1 VSLKIVLLTCAV
13 EVLYILTVCC
23 SETQYLIM
31 LGSEIHNQ
39 RPTMPKLNLKQP
51 IKEKFT
57 KVADKLKQSSNNTK
71 QRLKQIKLN
80 FKTSSGNKSAPKK
93 NTKSSHRLKTNFKF
107 NLNFKKKEPK
117 PELEPTPMAKTLQ
130 KGIKIVDKYPLYE
143 PFAQVVISQDP
154 KTGEHKYVLDE
165 LQLDPMER
173 GIYNHILEI
182 LLAEIQSPKEEIS
195 DPRKFFAQEA
205 KKIVDK
211 YRISL
216 GWLPDVSWYK
226 ILYHAERDLV
236 GFGKIDPLMRDPNIE
251 DISCDGVNKPVY
263 IWHRVFESIETN
275 LQFGSDEELDN
286 LVVKLVHMAGKHV
299 SSAFPI
305 VDASLPGKHRL
316 AVAYRREIT
325 PFGTAFT
332 IRKFREDPYS
342 IIDLIN
348 IGTFTEEMAAYL
360 WICLENRASVM
371 VLGGTAAGKTTALN
385 ALGCLIKPGSKIM
398 TIEETAEL
406 NLSHENWVSLI
417 ARQSYG
423 LGGSSIGEVALFDLV
438 KTCMRHRPDLMIVG
452 EVRGQE
458 AYVLFQALA
467 TGHGGMCTMHA
478 ENVQS
483 AIRRLTQKPM
493 DISPAYI
500 PLMNIVMSVQRVHLV
515 KNGEKKA
522 YRRILSVNEIV
533 DSEKFVESFKWDPI
547 KDQQAVDLESSFLLT
562 NFSERLGITREQLL
576 EEMKRRTEVLR
587 WMRKSRIRSYKD
599 VALII
604 AEYYARPK
612 EFYQKI
618 LQGEEVKPVAV
629 SR

>member
-1 VSLKIVLLTCAV
+1 
-13 EVLYILTVCC
+13 
-23 SETQYLIM
+23 
-31 LGSEIHNQ
+31 
-39 RPTMPKLNLKQP
+39 MPKLHFPRK
-51 IKEKFT
+51 
-57 KVADKLKQSSNNTK
+57 ADKTPSAQNTESDK
-71 QRLKQIKLN
+71 AKSKKSFSFPKINIGIKKKKIVQDLPTVPKALP
-80 FKTSSGNKSAPKK
+80 KT
-93 NTKSSHRLKTNFKF
+93 LKT
-107 NLNFKKKEPK
+107 
-117 PELEPTPMAKTLQ
+117 
-130 KGIKIVDKYPLYE
+130 IDKYSLYE
-143 PFAQVVISQDP
+143 PFAQVVIVQDT
-154 KTGEHKYVLDE
+154 KTGEYKYVLDE
-165 LQLDPMER
+165 LQLDNFER
-173 GIYNHILEI
+173 GIYNRVLEI
-182 LLAEIQSPKEEIS
+182 LLAEIESPKEEIA

-251 DISCDGVNKPVY
+251 DISCDGVNKSVY
-263 IWHRVFESIETN
+263 IWHRQFESIETN
-275 LQFGSDEELDN
+275 VKFENDDDLDN

-385 ALGCLIKPGSKIM
+385 ALGCLIRPGSKIM

-423 LGGSSIGEVALFDLV
+423 LGGSSVGEVALFDLV

-478 ENVQS
+478 ENVES
-483 AIRRLTQKPM
+483 AVKRLTQKPM

-515 KNGEKKA
+515 KNGEKRA
-522 YRRILSVNEIV
+522 FRRILSVNEIE
-533 DSEKFVESFKWDPI
+533 DYEKYLNPFKWDPI
-547 KDQQAVDLESSFLLT
+547 KDEQTIDLDSSFLFT
-562 NFSERLGITREQLL
+562 NISERIGVTRQEL
-576 EEMKRRTEVLR
+576 EDEMYRRSAVLS
-587 WMRKSRIRSYKD
+587 WMRKRKIRSYKE
-599 VALII
+599 VSGII

-612 EFYQKI
+612 EFYEK
-618 LQGEEVKPVAV
+618 LVADEEVKPVAAARKV
-629 SR
+629 

>member
-1 VSLKIVLLTCAV
+1 MPNLHIKQAITKIRQKGTS
-13 EVLYILTVCC
+13 T
-23 SETQYLIM
+23 
-31 LGSEIHNQ
+31 
-39 RPTMPKLNLKQP
+39 KLR
-51 IKEKFT
+51 IK
-57 KVADKLKQSSNNTK
+57 ASIS
-71 QRLKQIKLN
+71 
-80 FKTSSGNKSAPKK
+80 KTSNKIRASASNFSSKIKSTIKSIKFPKIKFPKISPSKK
-93 NTKSSHRLKTNFKF
+93 NQA
-107 NLNFKKKEPK
+107 EPQTTIQAQ
-117 PELEPTPMAKTLQ
+117 PLP
-130 KGIKIVDKYPLYE
+130 KGVKIIERYPLYE
-143 PFAQVVISQDP
+143 PFSQVVIIQDP
-154 KTGEHKYVLDE
+154 KTGENKYILDE

-173 GIYNHILEI
+173 GIYNRILEI
-182 LLAEIQSPKEEIS
+182 LLAEIESPKEEIT
-195 DPRKFFAQEA
+195 DPRKFFGEAA

-236 GFGKIDPLMRDPNIE
+236 GFGKIDSLMRDPNIE
-251 DISCDGVNKPVY
+251 DISCDGVNKSVY
-263 IWHRVFESIETN
+263 IWHRLYESIETN
-275 LQFGSDEELDN
+275 LQLESDEVVDN

-316 AVAYRREIT
+316 AVCYRREIT

-332 IRKFREDPYS
+332 IRKFRDDPYS

-348 IGTFTEEMAAYL
+348 IGTFTEDMAAYL
-360 WICLENRASVM
+360 WICLENRASIM

-385 ALGCLIKPGSKIM
+385 ALACLIKPGSKII

-423 LGGSSIGEVALFDLV
+423 LGGNSIGEVALFDLV
-438 KTCMRHRPDLMIVG
+438 KTSMRHRPDMLIVG

-478 ENVQS
+478 ENLDS
-483 AIRRLTQKPM
+483 AVKRLTQKPM
-493 DISPAYI
+493 EISPAYI
-500 PLMNIVMSVQRVHLV
+500 PLMNLVIAVQRVHLI
-515 KNGEKKA
+515 KNGIKKA
-522 YRRILSVNEIV
+522 YRRILAVNEIAGFEDYV
-533 DSEKFVESFKWDPI
+533 NIFQWDPI
-547 KDQQAVDLESSFLLT
+547 TDEQTVSVESSAL
-562 NFSERLGITREQLL
+562 FSGISKRLGITTEDLL
-576 EEMKRRTEVLR
+576 EEMKRRRDVLH
-587 WMRKSRIRSYKD
+587 WMREQKIRSYKE
-599 VALII
+599 VASII

-618 LQGEEVKPVAV
+618 MASEEVKPDAA
-629 SR
+629 SREI

>member
-1 VSLKIVLLTCAV
+1 
-13 EVLYILTVCC
+13 
-23 SETQYLIM
+23 
-31 LGSEIHNQ
+31 
-39 RPTMPKLNLKQP
+39 MPKG
-51 IKEKFT
+51 
-57 KVADKLKQSSNNTK
+57 V
-71 QRLKQIKLN
+71 
-80 FKTSSGNKSAPKK
+80 
-93 NTKSSHRLKTNFKF
+93 
-107 NLNFKKKEPK
+107 
-117 PELEPTPMAKTLQ
+117 
-130 KGIKIVDKYPLYE
+130 KIADKYPLYE
-143 PFAQVVISQDP
+143 PFSQVIIVQDP
-154 KTGEHKYVLDE
+154 KTGEYKYILDE

-173 GIYNHILEI
+173 GIYNRILEM
-182 LLAEIQSPKEEIS
+182 LLAEIQSPKEDIA
-195 DPRKFFAQEA
+195 DARKFFAQEA

-211 YRISL
+211 YRISM

-236 GFGKIDPLMRDPNIE
+236 GFGKIDSLMRDPNIE
-251 DISCDGVNKPVY
+251 DISCDGVNKSVY
-263 IWHRVFESIETN
+263 IWHRTFESIETN
-275 LQFGSDEELDN
+275 VKFDSDEDVDN

-332 IRKFREDPYS
+332 IRKFRDDPYS

-371 VLGGTAAGKTTALN
+371 VIGGTAAGKTTALN

-423 LGGSSIGEVALFDLV
+423 LGGSNVGEVALFDLV

-483 AIRRLTQKPM
+483 AVRRLTQKPM

-522 YRRILSVNEIV
+522 YRRVLSVNEII
-533 DSEKFVESFKWDPI
+533 DAEKFVNPFKWDPV
-547 KDQQAVDLESSFLLT
+547 KDVQTIDLDSSFLMT
-562 NFSERLGITREQLL
+562 SFAERLGITREELIN
-576 EEMKRRTEVLR
+576 EMNRRRDVLR
-587 WMRKSRIRSYKD
+587 WMRQQKIRSYKE
-599 VALII
+599 VASII

-612 EFYQKI
+612 EIYRKI
-618 LQGEEVKPVAV
+618 VQDEEVKAVAV
-629 SR
+629 S

>member
-1 VSLKIVLLTCAV
+1 
-13 EVLYILTVCC
+13 
-23 SETQYLIM
+23 
-31 LGSEIHNQ
+31 
-39 RPTMPKLNLKQP
+39 MPKLNLNQK
-51 IKEKFT
+51 IKEKIAKNNLKLHRIKMPT
-57 KVADKLKQSSNNTK
+57 HSSANTPAKPKPAKEQKKLKLPEIKIKNN
-71 QRLKQIKLN
+71 QKL
-80 FKTSSGNKSAPKK
+80 
-93 NTKSSHRLKTNFKF
+93 
-107 NLNFKKKEPK
+107 KKENPEPETTSLVKALPK
-117 PELEPTPMAKTLQ
+117 N
-130 KGIKIVDKYPLYE
+130 IKIVDKYPLYE
-143 PFAQVVISQDP
+143 PFAQVVIIQDP

-165 LQLDPMER
+165 LQLDTMER
-173 GIYNHILEI
+173 GIYNRILEM
-182 LLAEIQSPKEEIS
+182 LLAEIESPKEEIK
-195 DPRKFFAQEA
+195 DPRKFFAEEA

-211 YRISL
+211 YRISM

-263 IWHRVFESIETN
+263 IWHRAFESIETN
-275 LQFGSDEELDN
+275 LQFENDEDLDN
-286 LVVKLVHMAGKHV
+286 LVVKLVHMSGKHV

-360 WICLENRASVM
+360 WVCLENRASVM

-417 ARQSYG
+417 SRQSYG
-423 LGGSSIGEVALFDLV
+423 LGGSSVGEVALFDLV

-483 AIRRLTQKPM
+483 AVRRLTQKPM

-500 PLMNIVMSVQRVHLV
+500 PLMNIIMSVQRVHLV

-522 YRRILSVNEIV
+522 YRRVLSVNEIV
-533 DSEKFVESFKWDPI
+533 DSEKNVNPFKWDPI
-547 KDQQAVDLESSFLLT
+547 KDQQTVDLDSSFLFT
-562 NFSERLGITREQLL
+562 NFSERLGITREQLVD
-576 EEMKRRTEVLR
+576 EMHRRADVLR
-587 WMRKSRIRSYKD
+587 WMRKGNIRSYRE
-599 VALII
+599 VASII

-612 EFYQKI
+612 EFYRKI
-618 LQGEEVKPVAV
+618 VDSEEVKPVAA
-629 SR
+629 SK

>member
-1 VSLKIVLLTCAV
+1 MTKQEQKKSIKESFARTAAKLRLTGNTIKTRFKSIKPRLKASTAKFATRIKAIKLPKLKI
-13 EVLYILTVCC
+13 
-23 SETQYLIM
+23 
-31 LGSEIHNQ
+31 
-39 RPTMPKLNLKQP
+39 
-51 IKEKFT
+51 KF
-57 KVADKLKQSSNNTK
+57 S
-71 QRLKQIKLN
+71 
-80 FKTSSGNKSAPKK
+80 
-93 NTKSSHRLKTNFKF
+93 
-107 NLNFKKKEPK
+107 FKKKK
-117 PELEPTPMAKTLQ
+117 PEPEAALPARTLP
-130 KGIKIVDKYPLYE
+130 KDVKVIERYPLYE
-143 PFAQVVISQDP
+143 PFAQVVIIQDP

-173 GIYNHILEI
+173 GIYNRVLEI
-182 LLAEIQSPKEEIS
+182 LLAEIESPKEEIT
-195 DPRKFFAQEA
+195 DPRKFFADEA
-205 KKIVDK
+205 KKTVDK

-226 ILYHAERDLV
+226 ILYYAERDLV

-263 IWHRVFESIETN
+263 VWHRVYESIETN
-275 LQFGSDEELDN
+275 LQFESDEDLDN

-332 IRKFREDPYS
+332 IRKFRDDPYS

-423 LGGSSIGEVALFDLV
+423 LGGSSVGEVALFDLV

-483 AIRRLTQKPM
+483 AVRRLTQKPM

-515 KNGEKKA
+515 KNGEKRA
-522 YRRILSVNEIV
+522 YRRILSVNEIM
-533 DSEKFVESFKWDPI
+533 DYEKYVNPFKWDPI
-547 KDQQAVDLESSFLLT
+547 KDEQTIDLDCSFLLT
-562 NFSERLGITREQLL
+562 NFSERLGITRKQLVS
-576 EEMKRRTEVLR
+576 EMKRRSDVLR
-587 WMRKSRIRSYKD
+587 WMREQKIRSYKE
-599 VALII
+599 VAAII

-612 EFYQKI
+612 EFYKKI
-618 LQGEEVKPVAV
+618 LESEEVKPVAA
-629 SR
+629 SRQV

>member
-1 VSLKIVLLTCAV
+1 MPSIHLRQQLKKRT
-13 EVLYILTVCC
+13 T
-23 SETQYLIM
+23 
-31 LGSEIHNQ
+31 
-39 RPTMPKLNLKQP
+39 KLQ
-51 IKEKFT
+51 F
-57 KVADKLKQSSNNTK
+57 KLK
-71 QRLKQIKLN
+71 
-80 FKTSSGNKSAPKK
+80 
-93 NTKSSHRLKTNFKF
+93 TKSKTPKPT
-107 NLNFKKKEPK
+107 KEPK
-117 PELEPTPMAKTLQ
+117 QNEQENGNEKKKFSLPKLFLRKKVVEQELPTVPKALPKTY
-130 KGIKIVDKYPLYE
+130 KVIDKYSLYE
-143 PFAQVVISQDP
+143 PFAQVAIVQDS
-154 KTGEHKYVLDE
+154 KTGEFKYILDE
-165 LQLDPMER
+165 LQLDTFER
-173 GIYNHILEI
+173 GIYNRVLEI
-182 LLAEIQSPKEEIS
+182 LLAEIESPKEEIA

-251 DISCDGVNKPVY
+251 DISCDGVSKSLY
-263 IWHRVFESIETN
+263 IWHRSFESIETN
-275 LQFGSDEELDN
+275 VKFDNDDDLDN

-332 IRKFREDPYS
+332 IRKFRDDPYS

-348 IGTFTEEMAAYL
+348 IGTFTEDMAAYL

-385 ALGCLIKPGSKIM
+385 ALACLIRPGSKIM

-423 LGGSSIGEVALFDLV
+423 LGGSSVGEVALFDLV

-478 ENVQS
+478 ENVVS
-483 AIRRLTQKPM
+483 AVKRLTQKPM

-522 YRRILSVNEIV
+522 YRRMLSVNEIIEF
-533 DSEKFVESFKWDPI
+533 EKYVNPFKWDPI
-547 KDQQAVDLESSFLLT
+547 KDQQTMDLDCSFQFT
-562 NFSERLGITREQLL
+562 NIAERLGITREQLV
-576 EEMKRRTEVLR
+576 EEMHRRSDVLR
-587 WMRKSRIRSYKD
+587 WMREQKIRSYKE
-599 VALII
+599 VAQII

-612 EFYQKI
+612 EFYKKI
-618 LQGEEVKPVAV
+618 SENEGVKEIAV
-629 SR
+629 SKEI